1 MHIKVQG
8 FKVAQALQKN
18 WIVLLK
24 NQTFKWNASYK
35 ILRKDKVECWWML
48 MLLYFKMISYL

>member
-8 FKVAQALQKN
+8 VKMAQALYKKLN
-18 WIVLLK
+18 SSFK
-24 NQTFKWNASYK
+24 NQTFKWNTSYK